1 MRENQKYRAGV
12 FACVEFREPL
22 AHLRVTHSGTD
33 IVVRELL
40 DFVIRYKRI
49 NGFVVRQD
57 I

>member
-12 FACVEFREPL
+12 FACVELRAPL

>member
-12 FACVEFREPL
+12 FACVEFRAPL
-22 AHLRVTHSGTD
+22 AHPRVTQSG